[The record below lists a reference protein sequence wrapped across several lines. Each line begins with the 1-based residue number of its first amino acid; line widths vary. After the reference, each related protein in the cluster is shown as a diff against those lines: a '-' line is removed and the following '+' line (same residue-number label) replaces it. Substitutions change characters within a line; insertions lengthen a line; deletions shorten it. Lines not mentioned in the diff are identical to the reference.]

1 MSSIFRAI
9 FVVLALAYVAAAGAF
24 VSSTTLCL
32 FKGHAKHS
40 PGETV
45 FWLEQEYNQ
54 YNMPFYTMS
63 ELGYSEFKTIDVAL
77 NDGTKDSALIY
88 LYHNREA
95 TAENV
100 AFVNYD
106 KTAYHFSGSEKL
118 DSEKFKLVG
127 GGKMV
132 VDFGSCVTPEYNW
145 EWNVASTTVAAAG
158 LIKRPVTFE

>member
-1 MSSIFRAI
+1 MPSMFRAI
-9 FVVLALAYVAAAGAF
+9 FAVLALAYLASADGY

-32 FKGHAKHS
+32 FKGHPKKS

-63 ELGYSEFKTIDVAL
+63 ELGFSEFKSIEVAL

-95 TAENV
+95 TTENV

-106 KTAYHFSGSEKL
+106 NTAYHFSGSEKL

-127 GGKMV
+127 GGKV
-132 VDFGSCVTPEYNW
+132 VVEFGSCVTPEYNW

-158 LIKRPVTFE
+158 SIKRPKTFE

>member
-1 MSSIFRAI
+1 MSYIFRAI
-9 FVVLALAYVAAAGAF
+9 FVLLALAYLASADEY
-24 VSSTTLCL
+24 VSSVTLCL
-32 FKGHAKHS
+32 FKGHPKKS
-40 PGETV
+40 PGESV
-45 FWLEQEYNQ
+45 FWLEEIYNQ

-63 ELGYSEFKTIDVAL
+63 ELGFSEFKSIKVAL
-77 NDGTKDSALIY
+77 NDGTKGDALIY

-95 TAENV
+95 ATENV

-145 EWNVASTTVAAAG
+145 EWNVASTTPAVAG
-158 LIKRPVTFE
+158 HIKRPVTFE